1 MNLLVIG
8 IGIGH
13 EKDLIIGYRYRF
25 KFFIS
30 CIPNN
35 NDKISL
41 AICSLLCYLHTEW
54 ERLIL
59 KGSYD
64 AISSF
69 PFSLECYKLFVHRWD
84 PWSCKD

>member
-30 CIPNN
+30 CIPNQ
-35 NDKISL
+35 D
-41 AICSLLCYLHTEW
+41 
-54 ERLIL
+54 
-59 KGSYD
+59 D
-64 AISSF
+64 
-69 PFSLECYKLFVHRWD
+69 
-84 PWSCKD
+84 